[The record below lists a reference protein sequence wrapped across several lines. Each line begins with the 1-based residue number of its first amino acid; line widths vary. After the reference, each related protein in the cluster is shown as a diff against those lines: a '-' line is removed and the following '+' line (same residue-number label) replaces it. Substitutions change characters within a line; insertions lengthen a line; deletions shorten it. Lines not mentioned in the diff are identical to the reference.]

1 MKILP
6 LYAGLLAI
14 LFFVLSARTGNL
26 RRRLKIAVG
35 DAGNIMLLRAVRVHA
50 NFAEYVPICLL
61 LVLMV
66 EMQGASSWV
75 VHTLGASLLIGR
87 ISHAYGVSQV
97 RENLMFRV
105 VGMALTVTTLL
116 WSAAYLLYV
125 VIKQ

>member
-35 DAGNIMLLRAVRVHA
+35 DAGNIMLLRAMRVHA
-50 NFAEYVPICLL
+50 NFAEYVPISLL

-66 EMQGASSWV
+66 EMQGASNWV
-75 VHTLGASLLIGR
+75 VHALGASLLIGR
-87 ISHAYGVSQV
+87 IFHAYGVSQV

-105 VGMALTVTTLL
+105 IGMALTVTTLL
-116 WSAAYLLYV
+116 WSAVYLLYV
-125 VIKQ
+125 VI

>member
-6 LYAGLLAI
+6 LYAALLAI

-35 DAGNIMLLRAVRVHA
+35 DAGNIKLLRAMRVHA

-66 EMQGASSWV
+66 EMQGASNWV

-87 ISHAYGVSQV
+87 IFHAYGVSQV

-105 VGMALTVTTLL
+105 IGMALTVTTLL
-116 WSAAYLLYV
+116 WSAVYLLYV
-125 VIKQ
+125 FI

>member
-6 LYAGLLAI
+6 LYAALLAT

-35 DAGNIMLLRAVRVHA
+35 DAGNIMLLRAMRVHA

-61 LVLMV
+61 IVLMV

-75 VHTLGASLLIGR
+75 VHTLGASLLVGR
-87 ISHAYGVSQV
+87 IFHAYGVSQV

-125 VIKQ
+125 VI